1 MRPKSV
7 RTSVDLPPE
16 LHRRLREAAA
26 KRGCSA
32 RQLILSAIEQAI
44 STPHRSKGRLVLDRP
59 LLGGKRKPVAIT
71 NEEIYELGFP

>member
-1 MRPKSV
+1 
-7 RTSVDLPPE
+7 VDLPPE

-32 RQLILSAIEQAI
+32 RQLIVSAIEQAI
-44 STPHRSKGRLVLDRP
+44 SPPRRSKGRLVLDRP
-59 LLGGKRKPVAIT
+59 LLGGKRQPVALT